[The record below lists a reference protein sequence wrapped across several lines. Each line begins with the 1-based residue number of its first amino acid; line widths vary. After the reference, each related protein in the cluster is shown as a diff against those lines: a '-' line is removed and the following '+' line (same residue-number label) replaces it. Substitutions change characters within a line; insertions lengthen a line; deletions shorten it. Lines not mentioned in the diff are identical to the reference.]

1 MEGCRVHLVH
11 TLSNVHRVRLT
22 VDCMFHFLETFK
34 EHSILTVAGLNLL
47 AIIRG
52 GA

>member
-34 EHSILTVAGLNLL
+34 ERSILTVAGLNLP
-47 AIIRG
+47 
-52 GA
+52 